1 METSDHL
8 QHRSR
13 SVSAAFSRCPA
24 QDHRSDRTIPV
35 AVAVLPRDRT
45 RTLREDPANAFVFSA
60 AATRFESINP
70 SGAISKSYDGPSM
83 PACGRRIRP
92 TPRKGLAAW
101 QQVVVAAYIQ
111 KHISE
116 SIRIRALARFVYL
129 SSHCFSRAF
138 KQSFGMPPRRYFVQQ
153 RIERAKAL
161 LAGSEGSITEIA
173 IALGF
178 SQTSSFSAAFRSLT
192 GLTPTEYRRTQAC
205 VSRPTE
211 RELTN
216 ARRERDFQ
224 RNSELSQ

>member
-13 SVSAAFSRCPA
+13 SVRAAYSRRPA
-24 QDHRSDRTIPV
+24 QDHRPDRTMRG
-35 AVAVLPRDRT
+35 AAAVLPRNRT
-45 RTLREDPANAFVFSA
+45 RSLREEPANTFVCSA

-70 SGAISKSYDGPSM
+70 SGAISKSYDRPSM

-92 TPRKGLAAW
+92 AARKGLAAW

-116 SIRIRALARFVYL
+116 SIRIGALARFVYL
-129 SSHCFSRAF
+129 SSHSFSRAF

-153 RIERAKAL
+153 RIEWAKSL
-161 LAGSEGSITEIA
+161 LAGSEWSITEIA
-173 IALGF
+173 IAIGF
-178 SQTSSFSAAFRSLT
+178 SQTSSFSAAFRYLT
-192 GLTPTEYRRTQAC
+192 GRTPTEYRRTQAC
-205 VSRPTE
+205 VSRPAE

-224 RNSELSQ
+224 RNTELSQ